1 MTQHI
6 SYINLLDE
14 QIIPSIITMEN
25 DYVNCVDS
33 YILKNRVI
41 HIRILDNNS
50 PNIELVY
57 FNQNLNRYLQS
68 LTSQYPNGIDDD
80 DLLPLL
86 RRYINNILKSS
97 KQINEAI
104 NKQKTIQIYIGTFCP
119 LKYENNNVKPMPGI
133 FRP

>member
-6 SYINLLDE
+6 SYINVLDE

-41 HIRILDNNS
+41 HVRILDNNS
-50 PNIELVY
+50 TNTELE
-57 FNQNLNRYLQS
+57 
-68 LTSQYPNGIDDD
+68 DD

-86 RRYINNILKSS
+86 RQYVNNILKNS
-97 KQINEAI
+97 KQINEAT
-104 NKQKTIQIYIGTFCP
+104 NQQKTIQIYMGTFCP
-119 LKYENNNVKPMPGI
+119 LKHQNNRVKPMPGI

>member
-41 HIRILDNNS
+41 HVRILDNNS
-50 PNIELVY
+50 TNTELVY

-80 DLLPLL
+80 DLLPLI
-86 RRYINNILKSS
+86 RRYINNVLKNS

-119 LKYENNNVKPMPGI
+119 LKYENNNVQPMPGI

>member
-1 MTQHI
+1 
-6 SYINLLDE
+6 
-14 QIIPSIITMEN
+14 MEN